1 MTTSDWCRASG
12 VDQPRLETVANHREA
27 NTFALLL
34 VTLLERGE
42 PMTLAEVAVRFEQAG
57 IAERSNA
64 LLSLKRC
71 KPGRPPVYRDGDRYH
86 LDPHDDELDLWLF
99 RLGLKPPNVAP
110 PAPQARQ
117 DATLPSPDVALTSEE
132 LDEAWNGSSLSSWS
146 AQRLVLAVL
155 DANNGPLAPAEI
167 VAAIAKRTRWYRLDE
182 QPAKFKRAGS
192 AVRVLDDG
200 RWGMASEATETLK
213 QVRVTLRE
221 RIALVRRNAPNR
233 LDPATFA
240 ATRADLER
248 RRAAHA
254 AELARMSRA
263 LLVAF
268 PPLSPRAV
276 VLLDVGEH
284 TLSTFVDE
292 QLDALPARLSAYDVL
307 GGVDIRRLL
316 RALAFDPGERRLAE
330 LGPPQKT
337 KQISKRGRTLK
348 ITTALLVQG
357 SCGISKPFGE
367 EEKLAHYLATG
378 ESMKLLRRLEADAKS
393 LYALYQYGRLHGAVR
408 LRWGF
413 VDELIPAPWVQ
424 RDESTLY
431 NLKKS
436 ALAMGVPLEVIVG
449 SAPSWSEPW
458 SRARTAYVEE
468 EVDGW
473 RTWLVDEDGGVI
485 ADDDVQCARLS
496 AALH

>member
-1 MTTSDWCRASG
+1 
-12 VDQPRLETVANHREA
+12 
-27 NTFALLL
+27 
-34 VTLLERGE
+34 
-42 PMTLAEVAVRFEQAG
+42 
-57 IAERSNA
+57 
-64 LLSLKRC
+64 
-71 KPGRPPVYRDGDRYH
+71 
-86 LDPHDDELDLWLF
+86 
-99 RLGLKPPNVAP
+99 
-110 PAPQARQ
+110 
-117 DATLPSPDVALTSEE
+117 
-132 LDEAWNGSSLSSWS
+132 
-146 AQRLVLAVL
+146 VLAVL
-155 DANNGPLAPAEI
+155 DANSGPLAPADI

-213 QVRVTLRE
+213 QVRVALRE
-221 RIALVRRNAPNR
+221 RIALVRRDAPNR

-240 ATRADLER
+240 ATRADWER

-307 GGVDIRRLL
+307 GGIDIRRLL

-337 KQISKRGRTLK
+337 KQINKQGRTLK
-348 ITTALLVQG
+348 ITKALLVPG

-367 EEKLAHYLATG
+367 EESSRTTWPP
-378 ESMKLLRRLEADAKS
+378 AK
-393 LYALYQYGRLHGAVR
+393 A
-408 LRWGF
+408 
-413 VDELIPAPWVQ
+413 
-424 RDESTLY
+424 
-431 NLKKS
+431 
-436 ALAMGVPLEVIVG
+436 
-449 SAPSWSEPW
+449 
-458 SRARTAYVEE
+458 
-468 EVDGW
+468 
-473 RTWLVDEDGGVI
+473 
-485 ADDDVQCARLS
+485 
-496 AALH
+496 